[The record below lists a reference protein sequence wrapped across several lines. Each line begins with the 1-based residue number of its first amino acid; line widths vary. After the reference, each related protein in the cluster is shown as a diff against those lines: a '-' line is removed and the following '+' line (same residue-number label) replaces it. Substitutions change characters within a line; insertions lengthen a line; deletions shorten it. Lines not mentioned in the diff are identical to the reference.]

1 MGMDMKIIE
10 ELINELDKDTSMS
23 ELNIRDVQLKLP
35 GIKHK
40 SAGRLIRAK
49 ISLQELFNKRREV
62 KQSTV
67 DKLKEEAPYELSDP
81 AADKMADR
89 YDKVQEISDMINEHK
104 LLIELLEKAEKIFGS
119 MTFDIKNMIEIM
131 KLEVE

>member
-1 MGMDMKIIE
+1 MKIIE

-40 SAGRLIRAK
+40 YAGRLIRAK

>member
-1 MGMDMKIIE
+1 MKIIE

-35 GIKHK
+35 AIKHK
-40 SAGRLIRAK
+40 YAGRLIRAK
-49 ISLQELFNKRREV
+49 IDLQELFNRRRQV
-62 KQSTV
+62 KQMTV
-67 DKLKEEAPYELSDP
+67 DKLKKEAPYELSDP
-81 AADKMADR
+81 VADKMADK
-89 YDKVQEISDMINEHK
+89 YDGVQEIGDMINEHK
-104 LLIELLEKAEKIFGS
+104 LLIELLEKAEKIFNS